1 MAKKSKKKNKLSVSF
16 KDVKTFKLLPE
27 MDFLTEVQS
36 ITQEEGS
43 EHDYLQWNLSVVLPT
58 KFKGSLLS
66 YNTSL
71 APQALWNLRN
81 VLEALGVEVPDDEME
96 LELDDYIG
104 MKLGV
109 TNEHRVYEQK
119 KRNDIVDIFSEEN
132 YGKTEDSE
140 EDEEDE
146 EEKPSK
152 KNKKKSK
159 VVEEDDEE
167 EKSSKKN
174 KKNKKPKPE
183 EDEDEEDESEAE
195 EDDGEEGEGGDDEE
209 DEKQKYA
216 RSDVLAKDSDELDE
230 VIEEAQLDE
239 DLKDISKI
247 KKKRK
252 AVLAAL
258 EEEDLLEEEDDEEDD
273 D

>member
-16 KDVKTFKLLPE
+16 KDVRTFKLIPE
-27 MDFLTEVQS
+27 GDYLTEVVS
-36 ITQEEGS
+36 ISQEEGN
-43 EHDYLQWNLSVVLPT
+43 EHDYLQWNLSVVEPA
-58 KFKGSLLS
+58 KHKGAMLT

-81 VLEALGVEVPDDEME
+81 VLEALGVDVPDDEME

-119 KRNDIVDIFSEEN
+119 KRNDVVDIFSEEN
-132 YGKTEDSE
+132 FNKSDEE
-140 EDEEDE
+140 EDEKPKKKKDKKAPVEDDDEDE
-146 EEKPSK
+146 KPKSRK
-152 KNKKKSK
+152 GKKKP
-159 VVEEDDEE
+159 E
-167 EKSSKKN
+167 
-174 KKNKKPKPE
+174 PE
-183 EDEDEEDESEAE
+183 EDEDDDEEDESEAE
-195 EDDGEEGEGGDDEE
+195 DEDDEEGEEGDDEE
-209 DEKQKYA
+209 KQKYSA
-216 RSDVLAKDSDELDE
+216 SDVQSKDSDELDE

-258 EEEDLLEEEDDEEDD
+258 EEEGLLEEEDDEDEDD